1 MNFQKYLY
9 NFKNVVDKEV
19 EGWFYPKDIIIIYG
33 ILNELQK
40 PFGDICE
47 IGVAYGKS
55 AIMISQFKNDN
66 NFYLYDIFSEEA
78 RIIAEKNINKFGNG
92 NNLIW
97 RLQDTTQLTTDD
109 IEFENNLRFLHIDGC
124 HEHSAVLSDLMLFS
138 NKMKDDGVI
147 VLDDFQDQEFPG
159 VNSAA
164 FEFSLSKANYKNWRV
179 FAIGDN
185 KAYMCQKKYAQ
196 QYQKLL
202 VDYIEKA
209 KIEYDVPFAMHLGLR
224 EVLDMNVLMCDSRT
238 AWNPQ
243 VIKESLLDKPIIG

>member
-9 NFKNVVDKEV
+9 NFKNVVDREV

-40 PFGDICE
+40 PIGDICE

-66 NFYLYDIFSEEA
+66 NFYLYDIFTEEA
-78 RIIAEKNINKFGNG
+78 RVIAERNITKFGDG

-124 HEHSAVLSDLMLFS
+124 HEHSAVAAGSLHLER
-138 NKMKDDGVI
+138 KDDV
-147 VLDDFQDQEFPG
+147 
-159 VNSAA
+159 
-164 FEFSLSKANYKNWRV
+164 
-179 FAIGDN
+179 
-185 KAYMCQKKYAQ
+185 
-196 QYQKLL
+196 
-202 VDYIEKA
+202 
-209 KIEYDVPFAMHLGLR
+209 
-224 EVLDMNVLMCDSRT
+224 
-238 AWNPQ
+238 
-243 VIKESLLDKPIIG
+243 

>member
-1 MNFQKYLY
+1 MNFQEYLY

-40 PFGDICE
+40 PIGDICE

-55 AIMISQFKNDN
+55 AIMISQFKGDN
-66 NFYLYDIFSEEA
+66 NFYLYDIFPEEA
-78 RIIAEKNINKFGNG
+78 RVIAEKNISKFGNG

-97 RLQDTTQLTTDD
+97 RLEDTTELSSDD
-109 IEFENNLRFLHIDGC
+109 VFFQNSLRFLHIDGC

-138 NKMKDDGVI
+138 NKMKDDGII
-147 VLDDFQDQEFPG
+147 VLDDFQDQEYPG

-164 FEFSLSKANYKNWRV
+164 FQFSLMNSNYKNWRV

-185 KAYMCQKKYAQ
+185 KA
-196 QYQKLL
+196 
-202 VDYIEKA
+202 
-209 KIEYDVPFAMHLGLR
+209 
-224 EVLDMNVLMCDSRT
+224 
-238 AWNPQ
+238 
-243 VIKESLLDKPIIG
+243 